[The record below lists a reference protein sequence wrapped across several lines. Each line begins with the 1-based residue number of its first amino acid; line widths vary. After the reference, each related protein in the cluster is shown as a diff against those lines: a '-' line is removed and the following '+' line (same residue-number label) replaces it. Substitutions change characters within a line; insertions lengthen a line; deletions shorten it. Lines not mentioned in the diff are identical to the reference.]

1 VSVLLAGGSGLI
13 GSAVARRLD
22 ARELVLL
29 SRGGPSRGRLR
40 FILRGSAAAT
50 ARVVEGDVAEPC
62 WGLAQRLDELRDVTT
77 IVNLAGV
84 TDWAADWSSLYRSN
98 VVGPLEGLRLGEQL
112 SERASLPVRV
122 LTMGSVGATGQES
135 GWVLEEP
142 YQLPPN
148 ATDYERSK
156 WLGERA
162 FLRPSA
168 SSRTKKILLRIT
180 AVVDDE
186 SLRHPRRQGV
196 QAYTQAVLR
205 SGRPVLL
212 YSRRGRI
219 DLVYRSTAGEMIAKI
234 IKQDVDVCENPFIGH
249 IAAAERAP
257 SVRSVVTAV
266 NDELRSRGCR
276 TVAAVPVPERALI
289 RGSDIADGL
298 LDMTTRHRNLLLGL
312 RYFANERFA
321 STVKM
326 TRALPSFYPGAGLDL
341 QRLAA
346 LLVDDNGG
354 AGADARPRPSGQL
367 FSVEG

>member
-1 VSVLLAGGSGLI
+1 VSVLLAGASGLI

-22 ARELVLL
+22 GRELVLL
-29 SRGGPSRGRLR
+29 SRGGSSRGRLR

-62 WGLAQRLDELRDVTT
+62 WGLGQRLDELHDVTT

-84 TDWAADWSSLYRSN
+84 TDWAANWSSLYRSN
-98 VVGPLEGLRLGEQL
+98 VVGPLEGLRLGERL
-112 SERASLPVRV
+112 SERASSPVRV
-122 LTMGSVGATGQES
+122 VSLGSVGATGQQS

-156 WLGERA
+156 WLGECA
-162 FLRPSA
+162 FLRPSE
-168 SSRTKKILLRIT
+168 SRRTKRLLVRIT

-186 SLRHPRRQGV
+186 PLRHPRRQGV
-196 QAYTQAVLR
+196 QAYTQAVLGSR
-205 SGRPVLL
+205 HPVLP
-212 YSRRGRI
+212 YSPRGRI
-219 DLVYRSTAGEMIAKI
+219 DLVYRSTAGEVITKI
-234 IKQDVDVCENPFIGH
+234 IKQDVDVRENPFIGH

-257 SVRSVVTAV
+257 SARSVVTAV
-266 NDELRSRGCR
+266 NDELRSRGR
-276 TVAAVPVPERALI
+276 HTVLAVPVPERALI

-298 LDMTTRHRNLLLGL
+298 LDMTTRRRNLLLGL
-312 RYFANERFA
+312 RYFASERFA

-326 TRALPSFYPGAGLDL
+326 TRALPACYPQAGLDL
-341 QRLAA
+341 QRLAE
-346 LLVDDNGG
+346 LLVEDTGG
-354 AGADARPRPSGQL
+354 ARAETRLRPSGQL